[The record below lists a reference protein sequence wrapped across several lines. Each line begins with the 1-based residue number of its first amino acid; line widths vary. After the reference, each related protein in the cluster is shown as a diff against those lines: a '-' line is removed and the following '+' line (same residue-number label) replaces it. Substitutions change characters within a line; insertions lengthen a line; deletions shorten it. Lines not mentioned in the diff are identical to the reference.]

1 MPKEEM
7 IIPSKSESD
16 VRNNINE
23 GIIIPS
29 NWRQQT
35 GSIIK
40 VIGVGG
46 GGNNAVENMYNKG
59 IEGVDFIIC
68 NTDEQVLLESPIPH
82 KIQLGV
88 QLTKGR
94 GAGTDPGVGRQA
106 AIENLDDI
114 KNVLADNTEMVFI
127 TAGLGGGTGT
137 GAAPV
142 IAKEAKDMGILTVA
156 IVTLPSKDE
165 GDEPYSRALDGLQ
178 ELRQHVDSLLII
190 NNEKLY
196 EIYPD
201 LSVFDAFP
209 KADDVV
215 ATAAKCIAELITK
228 KGVINT
234 DFADVKKVMKNS
246 DMALMGLGKA
256 SGPNR
261 ALDAAEQALSSPL
274 LIGNDISGAKNIL
287 INISSG
293 LKNPLKVSELGQLM
307 NYINTASGRGANVK
321 RGLTKDV
328 SLDAEN
334 SEYEIAVTI
343 VATGFSMNNSFP
355 VFDDLVE
362 HNNPHSPEVVGLEDP
377 VSDETI
383 HVRMSPNTVEL
394 TPPVSTEIT
403 VKKVDVSVNTS
414 PVNAPV
420 NSVFGSQANVLLGRM
435 PLKEADIADL
445 EKNPAYLRKNIQIG
459 LGESIVGEVSKHRL
473 DESDGNHS
481 LGENNSYLERD
492 VD

>member
-1 MPKEEM
+1 MP
-7 IIPSKSESD
+7 D
-16 VRNNINE
+16 NINE
-23 GIIIPS
+23 EIIIIPS
-29 NWRQQT
+29 NWSQQR

-59 IEGVDFIIC
+59 IIGVDFIIC
-68 NTDEQVLLESPIPH
+68 NTDEQVLAKSPIPY

-94 GAGTDPGVGRQA
+94 GAGTDPEIGRQA

-114 KNVLADNTEMVFI
+114 KKVLADNTEMVFI

-142 IAKEAKDMGILTVA
+142 IAKEAKAMEILTVA
-156 IVTLPSKDE
+156 IVTLPFRDE
-165 GDEPYSRALDGLQ
+165 GEEPYNRALDGLQ

-196 EIYPD
+196 EIYPN

-209 KADDVV
+209 KADDIV
-215 ATAAKCIAELITK
+215 ATAAKSIAELITRP
-228 KGVINT
+228 GYINI
-234 DFADVKKVMKNS
+234 DFADVKKVMRNS
-246 DMALMGLGKA
+246 DMALIGLGKA
-256 SGPNR
+256 SSPNR
-261 ALDAAEQALSSPL
+261 ALNAAEQALSSPL
-274 LIGNDISGAKNIL
+274 LSGNDISGAKNIL
-287 INISSG
+287 INVSSG
-293 LKNPLKVSELGQLM
+293 LKNPLKMSELGELM
-307 NYINTASGRGANVK
+307 SYINNASGRGANVK
-321 RGLTKDV
+321 RGVTIDEA
-328 SLDAEN
+328 LDAED

-355 VFDDLVE
+355 DLDDHIE
-362 HNNPHSPEVVGLEDP
+362 INKPFIPEVVSLEDP
-377 VSDETI
+377 VADDAI
-383 HVRMSPNTVEL
+383 HVRTNPNTVEL
-394 TPPVSTEIT
+394 TSSSSTEIT
-403 VKKVDVSVNTS
+403 VKTVDIPIS
-414 PVNAPV
+414 APV
-420 NSVFGSQANVLLGRM
+420 NTNSANQSNALLGRM
-435 PLKEADIADL
+435 PLKEADIANL

-459 LGESIVGEVSKHRL
+459 LGDSVIGQVSKHRL
-473 DESDGNHS
+473 DESDGSHS